1 MADRKIIS
9 VLRGGQKEEAWL
21 DINERR
27 LTILLTL
34 SDGWSKTYTGVNIY
48 DCFGEIIK
56 EHADLKFLCK
66 GAKRNVRP
74 SSMSAQMTLG
84 VVAYENVLGR
94 PASRENL
101 VNIFDY
107 DDQDIISDPQ
117 LQKDYFFLWMQSIR
131 DLDE

>member
-1 MADRKIIS
+1 MTNRKNIF
-9 VLRGGQKEEAWL
+9 VLRGDQKEEAWL

-34 SDGWSKTYTGVNIY
+34 SNGWSKTYTGVNIY
-48 DCFGEIIK
+48 DCFGKIIK
-56 EHADLKFLCK
+56 EHSGLKFLCK

-84 VVAYENVLGR
+84 VVAYENILGK

-107 DDQDIISDPQ
+107 DDQDIINDPQ
-117 LQKDYFFLWMQSIR
+117 LQKDYFFLWMESIR
-131 DLDE
+131 DVDE